1 MFMVQRRLGSG
12 ILVSVLAFV
21 RQTKQLANLLS
32 CQLVDIL
39 CNTFCVCLVMEEEST
54 LQIKGLLL
62 LNQKGIDT
70 FCANGL

>member
-1 MFMVQRRLGSG
+1 MFMVQRRLGRG

-39 CNTFCVCLVMEEEST
+39 CNTFYVCLVTEEEST
-54 LQIKGLLL
+54 LQKKDLLL
-62 LNQKGIDT
+62 LNQKGIDI